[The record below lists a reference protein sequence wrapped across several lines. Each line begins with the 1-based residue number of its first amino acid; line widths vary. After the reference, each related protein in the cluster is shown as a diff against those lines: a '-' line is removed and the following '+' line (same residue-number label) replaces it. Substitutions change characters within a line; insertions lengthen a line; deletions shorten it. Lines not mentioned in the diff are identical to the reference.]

1 MLASLVLAAALAAEP
16 AVNAVVLQPLGA
28 RFPEDLAAEVG
39 RRLTDEYGLAVTI
52 RTPVELPA
60 AAYYP
65 KRGRYRAEKLLDFL
79 DETLGDAPAGTRIL
93 GLAEVDISTTKA
105 PHEDWGIF
113 GLGELPGR
121 ASVLSSFRL
130 KRGAKDRA
138 HLRRRVANVAV
149 HELGHTL
156 GLPHCEEHAA
166 RCVMLDAE
174 GSIANT
180 DSTTGHLGPAC
191 RALLAR

>member
-16 AVNAVVLQPLGA
+16 SVHAVVLQPLGA

-52 RTPVELPA
+52 RASVELPA
-60 AAYYP
+60 AAYFP

-93 GLAEVDISTTKA
+93 GLAEVDISTTKE